1 MKIQTG
7 IRLDKLLWES
17 YKQLCENEG
26 LRPNEAIE
34 RFLEVCKQKNNVST
48 VLELLE
54 SETEGQKLANK
65 LKLEN
70 LLVDLEIY
78 YSWDKRKH
86 EFSNSGIANDRIQE
100 ITAILPKIHEKN
112 LLKKSEK
119 LIREVL
125 NYYREVMV
133 K

>member
-17 YKQLCENEG
+17 YKKLCENEG

-34 RFLEVCKQKNNVST
+34 EFLEICKQKNSVIT

-54 SETEGQKLANK
+54 SETEGEKLANK

-78 YSWDKRKH
+78 YNWDKRKR
-86 EFSNSGIANDRIQE
+86 EFSNSGIVNDRIQE

-112 LLKKSEK
+112 LLEKSEK

-125 NYYREVMV
+125 SYYREIMV